1 MNNADLL
8 LAWLMYTYLVKKRL
22 SCISN
27 ELSIQKHPSWNIFY
41 LRQYETLL
49 VQTSD
54 SSPPNTVLVQ
64 SASIFRGLSHTFTSS
79 NKLQCKLHYKICSA
93 IYITKATLFSSCTFQ
108 QGNGIANTGL
118 LQTFVRSGN
127 MSSFMRLS

>member
-8 LAWLMYTYLVKKRL
+8 LVWLMYTYLVKKRL
-22 SCISN
+22 SCISD

-41 LRQYETLL
+41 LRQYKTLP
-49 VQTSD
+49 VQTSH

-79 NKLQCKLHYKICSA
+79 NKLQCKLHYKWPL
-93 IYITKATLFSSCTFQ
+93 TKATLFSSCTFQ
-108 QGNGIANTGL
+108 KGNGIANTGL

>member
-49 VQTSD
+49 AQTSD

-79 NKLQCKLHYKICSA
+79 NKLQCKLHYKWPL
-93 IYITKATLFSSCTFQ
+93 TKATLFSSCTFQ

>member
-1 MNNADLL
+1 MNNVDLL

-22 SCISN
+22 SCISD

-41 LRQYETLL
+41 LRQYETLP
-49 VQTSD
+49 VQTSH
-54 SSPPNTVLVQ
+54 SSPPNTVAVQ

-79 NKLQCKLHYKICSA
+79 NKLQCKLHYKWPL
-93 IYITKATLFSSCTFQ
+93 TKATLFSSCTFQ

-127 MSSFMRLS
+127 MSSLMRLS

>member
-1 MNNADLL
+1 MNNVDLL

-22 SCISN
+22 SCISD

-41 LRQYETLL
+41 LRQYKTLP
-49 VQTSD
+49 VQTSH
-54 SSPPNTVLVQ
+54 SSPPNMVLVQ

-79 NKLQCKLHYKICSA
+79 NKLQCKLHYKWPL
-93 IYITKATLFSSCTFQ
+93 TKATLFSSCTFQ